1 LEIPNRS
8 SFWEEYEKGKIVFGD
23 DEKTV
28 PRIRTNLFE
37 NSNQVMTSVHYSYA
51 QTAANEFSTLFDGE
65 RVFSP
70 KPVNDIKSL
79 IAYLSNT
86 DDLIVDFCWLR
97 HIWAFSF
104 FTKCKRSC

>member
-1 LEIPNRS
+1 MMKNSPENS
-8 SFWEEYEKGKIVFGD
+8 
-23 DEKTV
+23 
-28 PRIRTNLFE
+28 TNLFE

-51 QTAANEFSTLFDGE
+51 QTAMNFRHYLMVKEFSH
-65 RVFSP
+65 P

-86 DDLIVDFCWLR
+86 DDLIVDFLLAR

>member
-1 LEIPNRS
+1 
-8 SFWEEYEKGKIVFGD
+8 
-23 DEKTV
+23 
-28 PRIRTNLFE
+28 
-37 NSNQVMTSVHYSYA
+37 MTSVHYSYA

-65 RVFSP
+65 RVFSHP

-86 DDLIVDFCWLR
+86 DDLIVDFFAGSGTSGHC
-97 HIWAFSF
+97 F